1 VAEPAPLP
9 PLADLLRQVQ
19 GPPVESPEERGIRE
33 RRALK
38 ERRAMEFQMSKKS
51 VLAKLIATFNYDDKP
66 HRLIAKAKATPG
78 YEDSYVIE
86 KQGVDELGDTRW
98 DNYTVFNNDNH
109 NRGTELRLI
118 AALKEAQREQRGDV
132 IEKVAAY
139 IHRSAEAVEDPGTRA
154 ALVALADGVLEGRAF
169 Q

>member
-1 VAEPAPLP
+1 
-9 PLADLLRQVQ
+9 
-19 GPPVESPEERGIRE
+19 
-33 RRALK
+33 
-38 ERRAMEFQMSKKS
+38 
-51 VLAKLIATFNYDDKP
+51 
-66 HRLIAKAKATPG
+66 
-78 YEDSYVIE
+78 
-86 KQGVDELGDTRW
+86 VDELGDTRW